1 MSADELRPA
10 YRTLNEPSRLFGLSI
25 STILAATAAASVAY
39 GWLLISP
46 LAWRANVSIAV
57 LGLGTPLV
65 LLVVRE
71 SAALSPARLLL
82 AVLRWRARASAIE
95 GVMPGTRVRRGGLRL
110 DDPPNDGGAGPRAP
124 HAELPWLDDSHASQ
138 RGAE

>member
-25 STILAATAAASVAY
+25 STILASAVAAGLGYA
-39 GWLLISP
+39 WLLISP
-46 LAWRANVSIAV
+46 LPWRANVSTAV
-57 LGLGTPLV
+57 IGLGAPLV

-82 AVLRWRARASAIE
+82 SVIRWRARPTSVDAVTA
-95 GVMPGTRVRRGGLRL
+95 GTRVRNGAVRL
-110 DDPPNDGGAGPRAP
+110 DEPPASADGA
-124 HAELPWLDDSHASQ
+124 L
-138 RGAE
+138 

>member
-1 MSADELRPA
+1 VNADELRPA

-25 STILAATAAASVAY
+25 STVLSVAAAAAVGY

-46 LAWRANVSIAV
+46 LPWRANVSIAV
-57 LGLGTPLV
+57 IGLGAPLV

-82 AVLRWRARASAIE
+82 AVIRWRVRPTRIE
-95 GVMPGTRVRRGGLRL
+95 GVTPGSRVRGGAVRL
-110 DDPPNDGGAGPRAP
+110 DDPPAEIGDGPPAP
-124 HAELPWLDDSHASQ
+124 EAELPWLEDDENE
-138 RGAE
+138 RGAP